1 MNTTTVTQQLEE
13 LGFSISSQLIRDE
26 FCPHDRKGQSVWNCV
41 ISRNGKSESFEYSM
55 GAAYREMPRPLSRNR
70 WEPVQPYLMRK
81 LNVGEFDR
89 LKKSR
94 PTQPEMDG
102 VIYAIHSD
110 SFCSDQSFEDFCCEL
125 GYDTDS
131 ISDKKTWEACR
142 DNMFKFCNL
151 ASDLTDQLQE
161 IFQDF

>member
-1 MNTTTVTQQLEE
+1 MNTTIVMQQLEE

-55 GAAYREMPRPLSRNR
+55 GAAYREMPKSLRH
-70 WEPVQPYLMRK
+70 WEPAQPYLMRK
-81 LNVGEFDR
+81 LSISEFGR

-110 SFCSDQSFEDFCCEL
+110 SSCTDQSFEDFCGDL
-125 GYDTDS
+125 GYNSDS
-131 ISDKKTWEACR
+131 ISDKKTWEDCR
-142 DNMFKFCNL
+142 NNMFKLRNL
-151 ASDLTDQLQE
+151 ASDLADQLQE
-161 IFQDF
+161 IFQDFQS